1 MTPEDWT
8 EAELLAELDAAL
20 RAEQEV
26 PDALVD
32 AGKGVWAWHN
42 VDAELAALTYDS
54 ALEAMVEQLVAT
66 RSEAATLRSLTYASQ
81 SLTIELE
88 VTRDALLGQVQ
99 PAQAAQVEVVARN
112 GAVTRVD
119 VDEVGWFTVRPS
131 PRSPFRISCTTRD
144 DSIRV
149 LTPWIDL

>member
-8 EAELLAELDAAL
+8 EEELLAELRAAL
-20 RAEQEV
+20 RAEQDV
-26 PDALVD
+26 PRALVD
-32 AGKGVWAWHN
+32 AGKGVWAWRS

-54 ALEAMVEQLVAT
+54 ALEALAEQLVAT

-99 PAQAAQVEVVARN
+99 PAQAARAEVVTRD
-112 GAVTRVD
+112 GAVTPVD
-119 VDEVGWFTVRPS
+119 VDEVGWFTVRPA
-131 PRSPFRISCTTRD
+131 PRSPFRIACTTQD
-144 DSIRV
+144 GSIKV